1 MPATGDGRAPSA
13 SSRPGTP
20 AAVLTGAAVGSTAGA
35 TERTAERAAKRGAAE
50 RTDHTATHPGALV
63 GPHLPGTHPG
73 LHPTAL
79 SGVHPAGHG
88 GTHPHSGG
96 HPDLFSTSQQ
106 AAERALPADPPGRR
120 RAELPG
126 QSAARSAAPP
136 APEAD
141 TQPVTACPDALAVRP
156 PEPAAAGRAPEG
168 EARPIPRPR
177 ATAHAAL
184 APDAPFRLLVIED
197 DASDAALIQRLVTDS
212 GSPIE
217 LHWARGIEQA
227 AQLLTPTP
235 PAIRRG
241 RPRGADFNC
250 VLLDLA
256 APADLPHPSDGSNG
270 LEGLR
275 ELLHRAPHTAV
286 VVLTDA
292 TDTGD
297 AAGPEL
303 GAAAVAAG
311 AQDFLVKHETDG
323 PLLARALRYA
333 VERKRADESQRRL
346 VEAELRGQENARL
359 QRHLLPTPLLD
370 GAGLAFTRR
379 YRPGRRRA
387 LLGGDFYDAVRTD
400 DGVVHVVIG
409 DVCGHGPDEAAL
421 GVALRIAWRTLVFA
435 GLTGQ
440 ALLSTLQHVLE
451 HERRSDEIFATLCM
465 VVLHPSGSGPQEG
478 ERAEFYLAGHPAPLL
493 LSPGGRPA
501 LLPSEQAGP
510 ALGLL
515 ACDDGLAV
523 WPAQETELHPGWS
536 LLLYTDGLVEGRV
549 GAGSRRLGQDGLVE
563 LIGDHQSAGLTRGR
577 LVDSAIAEVEELNG
591 GALTD
596 DVAVLLLE
604 RNPVPLIMG

>member
-1 MPATGDGRAPSA
+1 MPATGDGRASA
-13 SSRPGTP
+13 AGGAAGTAEDAATTAHRPGSAATTAPALDRSGKRTTAVHAYRDHVPEPGTGTPIPHPRARADSSRPPGVPTPSP
-20 AAVLTGAAVGSTAGA
+20 AAN
-35 TERTAERAAKRGAAE
+35 
-50 RTDHTATHPGALV
+50 
-63 GPHLPGTHPG
+63 
-73 LHPTAL
+73 
-79 SGVHPAGHG
+79 
-88 GTHPHSGG
+88 
-96 HPDLFSTSQQ
+96 
-106 AAERALPADPPGRR
+106 R
-120 RAELPG
+120 RAE
-126 QSAARSAAPP
+126 ANAEAP
-136 APEAD
+136 
-141 TQPVTACPDALAVRP
+141 
-156 PEPAAAGRAPEG
+156 
-168 EARPIPRPR
+168 
-177 ATAHAAL
+177 AH
-184 APDAPFRLLVIED
+184 LLVIED
-197 DASDAALIQRLVTDS
+197 GPSDIELIRTLVAES
-212 GSPIE
+212 GANVQ
-217 LHWARGIEQA
+217 LHWARGVEQA
-227 AQLLTPTP
+227 AAMLSSTPT
-235 PAIRRG
+235 AARRG
-241 RPRGADFNC
+241 AQRQGERLPLGGFTC

-256 APADLPHPSDGSNG
+256 APGCPGPGHRGTPGHPTTVERADGSEAGSAPGPAGDSANGSANGSADGSDG
-270 LEGLR
+270 LDGLR
-275 ELLHRAPHTAV
+275 ELLRRAPHTAV

-292 TDTGD
+292 
-297 AAGPEL
+297 AGAEL

-311 AQDFLVKHETDG
+311 AQDFLIKHETDG

-400 DGVVHVVIG
+400 DGTVHVVIG

-440 ALLSTLQHVLE
+440 ALLTTLQHVLE

-465 VVLHPSGSGPQEG
+465 LVLSPPAHTETDPDRP
-478 ERAEFYLAGHPAPLL
+478 ERPEPGDRARLFLAGHPAPLL
-493 LSPGGRPA
+493 LGPGQRPA
-501 LLPSEQAGP
+501 LLPADQAGP

-515 ACDDGLAV
+515 PCTDGESV
-523 WPAQETELHPGWS
+523 WPAQELELHAGWR

-549 GAGSRRLGQDGLVE
+549 GAGSRRLGQDGLID
-563 LIGDHQSAGLTRGR
+563 LIADHQAAGLSRGR

-604 RNPVPLIMG
+604 RNPIPVIMG

>member
-1 MPATGDGRAPSA
+1 MSATS
-13 SSRPGTP
+13 
-20 AAVLTGAAVGSTAGA
+20 
-35 TERTAERAAKRGAAE
+35 
-50 RTDHTATHPGALV
+50 
-63 GPHLPGTHPG
+63 
-73 LHPTAL
+73 
-79 SGVHPAGHG
+79 
-88 GTHPHSGG
+88 
-96 HPDLFSTSQQ
+96 
-106 AAERALPADPPGRR
+106 
-120 RAELPG
+120 
-126 QSAARSAAPP
+126 PP
-136 APEAD
+136 AIAGP
-141 TQPVTACPDALAVRP
+141 AV
-156 PEPAAAGRAPEG
+156 ESD
-168 EARPIPRPR
+168 ARPIPRPR
-177 ATAHAAL
+177 VTTPAHSAL
-184 APDAPFRLLVIED
+184 APNAPFRLLVIED
-197 DASDAALIQRLVTDS
+197 DASDAALIEQLVTAS
-212 GSPIE
+212 GAPIE
-217 LHWARGIEQA
+217 LHWARGIDQA
-227 AQLLTPTP
+227 AVRLS
-235 PAIRRG
+235 PAPAPVRRG
-241 RPRGADFNC
+241 RPRGTDFNC

-256 APADLPHPSDGSNG
+256 APADLPHPSDDSDG

-275 ELLHRAPHTAV
+275 ELLQRAPHTAV

-292 TDTGD
+292 
-297 AAGPEL
+297 AGAEL

-435 GLTGQ
+435 GLTGET
-440 ALLSTLQHVLE
+440 LLSTLQHVLE

-465 VVLHPSGSGPQEG
+465 LVLHPVPEAASTH
-478 ERAEFYLAGHPAPLL
+478 AETPHAPVEYADLYLAGHPAPLL
-493 LSPGGRPA
+493 LRPDGRPG
-501 LLPSEQAGP
+501 LLPAEQAGP

-523 WPAQETELHPGWS
+523 WPAQKLELHPGWS

-563 LIGDHQSAGLTRGR
+563 LIGDHQSSGLTRGR

-604 RNPVPLIMG
+604 RNPAPLIMG

>member
-1 MPATGDGRAPSA
+1 MTERAVSTAARTAGHTAGSGTDHLDGSGETGTGRSAKRTGGRAAVHSDGLAGGRTDTRIDGRSD
-13 SSRPGTP
+13 GC
-20 AAVLTGAAVGSTAGA
+20 GGS
-35 TERTAERAAKRGAAE
+35 
-50 RTDHTATHPGALV
+50 
-63 GPHLPGTHPG
+63 
-73 LHPTAL
+73 
-79 SGVHPAGHG
+79 
-88 GTHPHSGG
+88 
-96 HPDLFSTSQQ
+96 
-106 AAERALPADPPGRR
+106 PADRHDGRPDV
-120 RAELPG
+120 AVSPIPHP
-126 QSAARSAAPP
+126 RSIHRG
-136 APEAD
+136 
-141 TQPVTACPDALAVRP
+141 PVTPSR
-156 PEPAAAGRAPEG
+156 G
-168 EARPIPRPR
+168 
-177 ATAHAAL
+177 
-184 APDAPFRLLVIED
+184 APFRLLVIESD
-197 DASDAALIQRLVTDS
+197 VSDAVLIEQLVADS
-212 GSPIE
+212 GTPIE
-217 LHWARGIEQA
+217 IHWAQGIDQA
-227 AQLLTPTP
+227 VALLSPTLP
-235 PAIRRG
+235 GARRG
-241 RPRGADFNC
+241 RPRGSDFSC

-256 APADLPHPSDGSNG
+256 APGDLPVPAESPAPGGPTASGAPTPPDAPTALPDVPSRVHGAGGIDAPDGPDG
-270 LEGLR
+270 LDGLR
-275 ELLHRAPHTAV
+275 ELLRRAPHTAV

-292 TDTGD
+292 DS
-297 AAGPEL
+297 AEL

-387 LLGGDFYDAVRTD
+387 LLGGDFYDAVRTS
-400 DGVVHVVIG
+400 DGTVHVVIG

-435 GLTGQ
+435 GLTGET
-440 ALLSTLQHVLE
+440 LLSTLQHVLE

-465 VVLHPSGSGPQEG
+465 LVLSPSAAPSGGPAP
-478 ERAEFYLAGHPAPLL
+478 AEYARLYLAGHPAPLL
-493 LSPGGRPA
+493 LRPDGPPV

-510 ALGLL
+510 ALGLVP
-515 ACDDGLAV
+515 CDDGQAV
-523 WPAQETELHPGWS
+523 WPARELELQPGWR
-536 LLLYTDGLVEGRV
+536 LMLYTDGLVEGRV

-563 LIGDHQSAGLTRGR
+563 LIGDHQSTGLTRGR

>member
-1 MPATGDGRAPSA
+1 MGG
-13 SSRPGTP
+13 RPGDRGSLP
-20 AAVLTGAAVGSTAGA
+20 NGAPGGRVSLTSN
-35 TERTAERAAKRGAAE
+35 
-50 RTDHTATHPGALV
+50 
-63 GPHLPGTHPG
+63 
-73 LHPTAL
+73 
-79 SGVHPAGHG
+79 
-88 GTHPHSGG
+88 
-96 HPDLFSTSQQ
+96 
-106 AAERALPADPPGRR
+106 
-120 RAELPG
+120 
-126 QSAARSAAPP
+126 
-136 APEAD
+136 
-141 TQPVTACPDALAVRP
+141 
-156 PEPAAAGRAPEG
+156 
-168 EARPIPRPR
+168 PIPRPR
-177 ATAHAAL
+177 NTHGG
-184 APDAPFRLLVIED
+184 PGTPSRGEPFRLLVIEGD
-197 DASDAALIQRLVTDS
+197 VSDAVLIEQLVADS

-217 LHWARGIEQA
+217 IHWAHGIDQA
-227 AQLLTPTP
+227 VGLLSPTLP
-235 PAIRRG
+235 GARRG
-241 RPRGADFNC
+241 RPRGSDFSC

-256 APADLPHPSDGSNG
+256 APGDLAAHSGLVPTAETALPGDPAGQPDAPVGLPLSGVGSGPDRFDDPDG
-270 LEGLR
+270 LDGLR
-275 ELLHRAPHTAV
+275 AVLRRAPHTAV

-292 TDTGD
+292 
-297 AAGPEL
+297 ASAEL

-387 LLGGDFYDAVRTD
+387 LLGGDFYDAVRTS
-400 DGVVHVVIG
+400 DGTVHVVIG

-435 GLTGQ
+435 GLTGE

-465 VVLHPSGSGPQEG
+465 LVLSPKAPPSTGPAVSTSQAVPAG
-478 ERAEFYLAGHPAPLL
+478 PAASTGPGKAEHALLYLAGHPAPLL
-493 LSPGGRPA
+493 LRTDGRPV
-501 LLPSEQAGP
+501 LLPADQAGP
-510 ALGLL
+510 ALGLVP
-515 ACDDGLAV
+515 CDDGQAV
-523 WPAQETELHPGWS
+523 WPAQELELHPGWR

-591 GALTD
+591 GALAD